1 MAAAGAEAGA
11 VTEAGGGKL
20 AEEEPT
26 SPLAAT
32 LAAEAM
38 EVANPYPY
46 LTLTPNPSPAGSPL
60 SLSPQPMLTLTSA
73 PNPNPNP

>member
-1 MAAAGAEAGA
+1 MAAAGAVAAAGAEAGA

-20 AEEEPT
+20 AEEDPT

-38 EVANPYPY
+38 EVPNPYP
-46 LTLTPNPSPAGSPL
+46 LT
-60 SLSPQPMLTLTSA
+60 
-73 PNPNPNP
+73 